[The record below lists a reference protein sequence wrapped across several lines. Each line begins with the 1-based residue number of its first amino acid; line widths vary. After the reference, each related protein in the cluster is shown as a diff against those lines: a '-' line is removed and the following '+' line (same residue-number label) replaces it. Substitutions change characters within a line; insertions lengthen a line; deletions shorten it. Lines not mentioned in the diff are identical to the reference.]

1 MGKNFG
7 FQIKLS
13 VVTIA
18 IVLVTV
24 LCTSLSQMFM
34 TRNDVLRQGRDGLSS
49 ISSTLAESVPLQHA
63 LMQKKIIIDRNI
75 MKTQF
80 ELSGFPVP
88 EVLMDAELDLVNQDG
103 GTGRHDQGDISDN
116 VNQAAWG
123 SAEIN
128 SNVTSSSVM
137 TREISV

>member
-1 MGKNFG
+1 
-7 FQIKLS
+7 
-13 VVTIA
+13 
-18 IVLVTV
+18 
-24 LCTSLSQMFM
+24 
-34 TRNDVLRQGRDGLSS
+34 
-49 ISSTLAESVPLQHA
+49 
-63 LMQKKIIIDRNI
+63 